1 MNLEIISHDEA
12 SAKARLKFTHNGVVH
27 EDNYD
32 LSLVVPGTTRIFA
45 ELNMEFTKE
54 HQLKEIEK
62 LKNLI
67 HNQIESGALLNRP
80 E

>member
-12 SAKARLKFTHNGVVH
+12 SAKARLKFTHNSVVH
-27 EDNYD
+27 EDTYD

-54 HQLKEIEK
+54 HQLKVIEK

-67 HNQIESGALLNRP
+67 QNQIESGALINRP